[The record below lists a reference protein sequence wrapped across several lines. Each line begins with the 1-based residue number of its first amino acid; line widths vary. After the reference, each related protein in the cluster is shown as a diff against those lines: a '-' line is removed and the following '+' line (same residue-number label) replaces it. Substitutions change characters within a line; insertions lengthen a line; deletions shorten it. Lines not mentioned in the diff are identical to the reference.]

1 MAIPTWQPV
10 SFIGCLSTDLISVE
24 DVLYRDGHIKRLYVR
39 HIVVFSE
46 RVAAIL
52 EMPASELISKL
63 PPSILTAPAVDGDII
78 SSALTYTQVGS
89 LESTDLP
96 GKSWCS
102 DLLIGDAEADVRIVH
117 TSRSVYL
124 LINFPP
130 KIGQHI

>member
-1 MAIPTWQPV
+1 MSGT
-10 SFIGCLSTDLISVE
+10 SLLSKAVDYTEHEQNYENATNALGLADMSS
-24 DVLYRDGHIKRLYVR
+24 
-39 HIVVFSE
+39 SE

-124 LINFPP
+124 LNNFPP